1 MKGARYC
8 GLDFGTTNSTVGVVY
23 DGHCSLVDLSDV
35 HAATF
40 PSAIFFDF
48 DRDAVSYGH
57 EAIDSYLAG
66 HRGRI
71 MWAPKNILGSS
82 LMDDST
88 DVGTIKLSFFSI
100 ISLLIA
106 NLKERAEERSNTELR
121 QVVLGR
127 PVHYNDSDAAFDTRS
142 EHFMRNI
149 AQSVGFEDI
158 AFEYEP
164 IAAAVTY
171 EQTIHAEQTA
181 LIVDMGGG
189 TSDFSVIRVSPASRS
204 KTDRRDD
211 ILAIGGIHVAGTDFD
226 RELSLRIAMPH
237 LGLGCKYRSSEGKHV
252 ELPLAVYYD
261 LASWHRIQ
269 FAYNDRVRNSLVQV
283 ARSSEAPERIERLIS
298 VIDNLIGHYL
308 AKEIELTK
316 IRLGQDVAVS
326 TRFKTPMSPERWA
339 ELNRPIDAC
348 ALANLVEA
356 RAERRRHARE
366 TCTVAGHT
374 TASLDKLPNEVD
386 LHNALSAI
394 EPYEAKERAI
404 LTRRDKARSDLDAL
418 RTASDHLMLEASRVV
433 FDECISGLL
442 GQIEAK
448 FRSVIAEAGLRAE
461 HIDVAFLTG
470 GSSLLP
476 SVRKRLRS
484 ALPSTRFVDGD
495 VFGSVGM
502 GLTVLSKQI
511 FGGAD

>member
-158 AFEYEP
+158 AFDLHPAAHFYLENVLDYPLFLLPGKRLVEMVP
-164 IAAAVTY
+164 SKSDVGRNNADDAIRAAAEDDAVARAF
-171 EQTIHAEQTA
+171 QI
-181 LIVDMGGG
+181 IIR
-189 TSDFSVIRVSPASRS
+189 DFIRPGAIANGDSHG
-204 KTDRRDD
+204 
-211 ILAIGGIHVAGTDFD
+211 ILK
-226 RELSLRIAMPH
+226 IAF
-237 LGLGCKYRSSEGKHV
+237 K
-252 ELPLAVYYD
+252 
-261 LASWHRIQ
+261 
-269 FAYNDRVRNSLVQV
+269 VRN
-283 ARSSEAPERIERLIS
+283 
-298 VIDNLIGHYL
+298 IG
-308 AKEIELTK
+308 I
-316 IRLGQDVAVS
+316 
-326 TRFKTPMSPERWA
+326 
-339 ELNRPIDAC
+339 C
-348 ALANLVEA
+348 
-356 RAERRRHARE
+356 
-366 TCTVAGHT
+366 
-374 TASLDKLPNEVD
+374 
-386 LHNALSAI
+386 
-394 EPYEAKERAI
+394 
-404 LTRRDKARSDLDAL
+404 
-418 RTASDHLMLEASRVV
+418 
-433 FDECISGLL
+433 
-442 GQIEAK
+442 
-448 FRSVIAEAGLRAE
+448 
-461 HIDVAFLTG
+461 
-470 GSSLLP
+470 
-476 SVRKRLRS
+476 
-484 ALPSTRFVDGD
+484 
-495 VFGSVGM
+495 
-502 GLTVLSKQI
+502 
-511 FGGAD
+511 